1 MADPIQ
7 KPELVILR
15 GATKS
20 AAATA
25 AARLSPAALRKIGR
39 PSGAPAFH
47 PSPLLE
53 RAEVLGLLKDA
64 GVQPAGDPKEEPLVL
79 SPRRPFVENRGWL
92 DFLRPLSLW
101 GEGGTAWFMRQGE
114 PDDYYKLDLWLHT
127 TPGRSYLAQLRV
139 TGGREGSWEI
149 RGSDTSGIQTV
160 AGGAE
165 RTIPILLYQV
175 DLSLSLVTI
184 IGRNFSQWGFYDLTI
199 SEM

>member
-1 MADPIQ
+1 MADPIK

-15 GATKS
+15 GAPKP
-20 AAATA
+20 AATTA
-25 AARLSPAALRKIGR
+25 AARLSPAALKKINR
-39 PSGAPAFH
+39 PTGAPAFR

-53 RAEVLGLLKDA
+53 RPEVLGLLKDA
-64 GVQPAGDPKEEPLVL
+64 GIQPAGDPNAEPLVL
-79 SPRRPFVENRGWL
+79 SPRRPFVEGRGWL

-114 PDDYYKLDLWLHT
+114 PDEYYKLDLWLYT
-127 TPGRSYLAQLRV
+127 TPGKSYLAQLRV
-139 TGGREGSWEI
+139 TGGHEGSWEI
-149 RGSDTSGIQTV
+149 RGSDTSGVQTV

-175 DLSLSLVTI
+175 DLSVSLVTI
-184 IGRNFSQWGFYDLTI
+184 IGRNFAQWGFYDVTI